1 MKKIIFIIAIYCIF
15 QNNSRAQ
22 EFNAG
27 ILLGLSTSQVS
38 GDNLGG
44 FNKAGLILGGF
55 VNRDINSLLS
65 LQIEM
70 MFVQKGSS
78 NPKPENLLGEIHLDY
93 IEAGAQYITANN
105 YTVTRPILERA
116 NMADQLEDLTL
127 LSISIA
133 KEAIKESGKDI
144 LLATSLPPLETSYR
158 ADLVLERSRL
168 EDQYAELAE
177 IIEDETDIIICETMA
192 HSQEAELA
200 LKSIQNSKAQ
210 KWLSWTLHGNRRNKL
225 PSGEH
230 IRDAFDV
237 TADLACDA
245 YLINCCGANMVT
257 ETMKELKTL
266 TNKPFGGYANSEF
279 IKTNNSETDINAE
292 EDHWESATTIDEKT
306 YTNEVSKWLDEG
318 ATIIAGCCRTRPSHI
333 EDMVKNLKN

>member
-1 MKKIIFIIAIYCIF
+1 MNKV
-15 QNNSRAQ
+15 
-22 EFNAG
+22 
-27 ILLGLSTSQVS
+27 LV
-38 GDNLGG
+38 GDGG
-44 FNKAGLILGGF
+44 
-55 VNRDINSLLS
+55 
-65 LQIEM
+65 M
-70 MFVQKGSS
+70 GSELRFRGVEVPS
-78 NPKPENLLGEIHLDY
+78 HVESIWSALALTTNTKEIKEIHLDY
-93 IEAGAQYITANN
+93 IKAGAQYITANN

-168 EDQYAELAE
+168 EEQYAELVE

-210 KWLSWTLHGNRRNKL
+210 KWLSWTLHGNRSNKL

-230 IRDAFDV
+230 IRDAFNV

-257 ETMKELKTL
+257 ESMKELKTL

-279 IKTNNSETDINAE
+279 IETKNSETDINAE
-292 EDHWESATTIDEKT
+292 EDHWDSATTIDEKT